1 MRHVTHIN
9 GSCYTYD
16 SVMSQM
22 RLSHVTYEWVIAH
35 IIESWHIWIIAYARG
50 ISRMNESCHVCM
62 SHVTYKRVD
71 ESCHVWMSHITYER
85 VMSHGWVMSRM
96 IERRYVRWWSNPTL
110 DCWVWMRHV
119 TYEWDM
125 SHMNE
130 SYHKCMSHVTY
141 EWVMCVTYSS
151 FRSLVQCIAGVPLR
165 NGRAHAR
172 RMI

>member
-1 MRHVTHIN
+1 MGWLDSFICDFHIYKLQVIFRKRATDYMALLRKTTCKDKASN
-9 GSCYTYD
+9 GSSYCMNK
-16 SVMSQM
+16 SSQP
-22 RLSHVTYEWVIAH
+22 TYEWVVSLIY
-35 IIESWHIWIIAYARG
+35 EFV
-50 ISRMNESCHVCM
+50 ISHMNESCHTWM
-62 SHVTYKRVD
+62 SHVT
-71 ESCHVWMSHITYER
+71 
-85 VMSHGWVMSRM
+85 HGWVMSRM

-110 DCWVWMRHV
+110 DCWVWMKHV

-141 EWVMCVTYSS
+141 KWVMCVTYSS

-172 RMI
+172 CMI